1 MCWRLSAPYTKL
13 FIWVM
18 SIVVTRLSTY
28 RWLMGNSSPNYW
40 GPLKLPYRSDIR
52 ILYFVWLRVFCIL
65 LTLLDKPHHWSALS
79 SRLSGWAVKT
89 EAIFKIQLSCSMGL
103 RDYLISARF
112 LTTIGHI
119 TNVFLLFATIEN
131 NIEVSLGDGASTAQ
145 QSLAYR
151 SSIAA
156 LVFSIVCFAVDFSGL
171 ILGTSLFNPT
181 VRQTLSV
188 PHPKM

>member
-1 MCWRLSAPYTKL
+1 
-13 FIWVM
+13 
-18 SIVVTRLSTY
+18 
-28 RWLMGNSSPNYW
+28 MGNSSPNYW
-40 GPLKLPYRSDIR
+40 RPLKLPCRSEIR
-52 ILYFVWLRVFCIL
+52 ILYFVWYRGIL
-65 LTLLDKPHHWSALS
+65 LTLLDKPHQLKA
-79 SRLSGWAVKT
+79 SGWSVKT
-89 EAIFKIQLSCSMGL
+89 VAILKIQLSCSMGL